1 MMSKATYLKNRWYV
15 AALAQ
20 DLQNR
25 PLAAS
30 LLGEPIVFYRNSAGE
45 AIGLEDRCAH
55 RQAPLSLGTVD
66 GNRLRCGYHG
76 FEFDGSGACVRV
88 PTQTQIPPAAC
99 VRAYPVRERQGFL
112 HVWMGDPATADES
125 LIYDFPFASDA
136 SWRVRYAKFHGK
148 FEYRLL
154 VDNLMDLTHL
164 PYAHPTTIGAPGVS
178 EQAVTRVERNGE
190 KVTISRYMENIAP
203 APAQAAATDY
213 YGKVDRWQVIT
224 FSPPGFVWLQVGSS
238 RAGTGGREA
247 LPESMLLNRHTLHV
261 VMPETDQTTS
271 YFWCTANEVGALT
284 EAQEDAIYEASLTA
298 FNEDIAIIEGQH
310 ARWDP
315 TREHA
320 DVAADA
326 GMLQVQR
333 LMEKLIA
340 DEAAEGRLRAV

>member
-1 MMSKATYLKNRWYV
+1 MSEVSYLRNRWYV

-20 DLQNR
+20 DLTDK

-30 LLGEPIVFYRNSAGE
+30 LMGEPIVFYRDSTGE
-45 AIGLEDRCAH
+45 AAALEDRCAH
-55 RQAPLSLGTVD
+55 RQAPLSLGVVD
-66 GNRLRCGYHG
+66 GDRLRCGYHG
-76 FEFDGSGACVRV
+76 FEFDCTGACVRV
-88 PTQTQIPPAAC
+88 PTQAQIPPAAR

-112 HVWMGDPATADES
+112 HVWMGDPAKADES
-125 LIYDFPFASDA
+125 LIYDFPFASDDG
-136 SWRVRYAKFHGK
+136 WRVRYAKFHGK
-148 FEYRLL
+148 FGYRLL

-178 EQAVTRVERNGE
+178 EQAVTKVDREGE
-190 KVTISRYMENIAP
+190 NVTISRYMENIAP

-213 YGKVDRWQVIT
+213 YGNVDRWQVIT
-224 FSPPGFVWLQVGSS
+224 FTPPGFVWLQVGSS
-238 RAGTGGREA
+238 RAGTGGRDA
-247 LPESMLLNRHTLHV
+247 APEDMLLNRHTLHV
-261 VMPETDQTTS
+261 VMPETDATTS
-271 YFWCTANEVGALT
+271 YFWCTANEAGALT

-315 TREHA
+315 TREPA

-333 LMEKLIA
+333 LMKKLIA
-340 DEAAEGRLRAV
+340 DEAGEGRLRAV